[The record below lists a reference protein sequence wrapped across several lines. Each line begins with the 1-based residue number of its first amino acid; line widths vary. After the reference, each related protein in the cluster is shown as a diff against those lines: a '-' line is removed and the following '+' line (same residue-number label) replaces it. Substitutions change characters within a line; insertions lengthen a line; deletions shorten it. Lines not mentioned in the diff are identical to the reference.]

1 MKIKLIINKKMEKF
15 IMSQSKK
22 KSIIES
28 ISGTLIGLLTSF
40 LIQLVLYPLLDIPV
54 TIHQNI
60 LITLVFFIVSIIRG
74 YLVRRFF
81 NKY

>member
-1 MKIKLIINKKMEKF
+1 
-15 IMSQSKK
+15 MSQSKK